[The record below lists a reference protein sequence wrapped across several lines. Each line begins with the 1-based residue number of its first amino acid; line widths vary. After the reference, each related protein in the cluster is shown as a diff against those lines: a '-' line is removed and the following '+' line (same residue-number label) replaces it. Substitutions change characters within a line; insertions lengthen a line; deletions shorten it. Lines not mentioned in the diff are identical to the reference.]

1 VATEGE
7 ICIGKMCAAAFLG
20 AVAMEQGPP
29 SPFRMGERLFA
40 VLLLCGLTAFALWG
54 IAGGWRNRSLP
65 GNSFRQ
71 TQTAITALFVQ
82 RDHDYSLAYPTPVLG
97 KPWSVPFEFPLY
109 QWTVAAVSDTTGLG
123 LIKCGRL
130 VSAVCFFFGLPALWL
145 LLGRMGLPW
154 VQRAVAMGMVLTC
167 PLLLFYARAFLIETM
182 ALMFALW
189 FLAAFVAAVEKRSY
203 GWLVVANVAG
213 VGAGLVKVTTFMVY
227 LVPAAAWAVWWLW
240 REWRGQDNASG
251 ERRGLARLSGW
262 IAAATAI
269 PFVATYG
276 WIVFSDRTK
285 ALNPGARNLV
295 SSTMHGYNFGTW
307 ANRTDLAIWA
317 AHWRTFS
324 VEILPVATMAAVAV
338 VALLWCRGRALRW
351 VLGCLVLCA
360 LAPATFPVLYAWHE
374 YYFTAVAVLPM
385 AAAGIA
391 LGALLDGAVPRWRAW
406 AAIVAVIGIQIHAY
420 ATTLRPQQLEEPR
433 GSNDLAEALRY
444 TTEKSD
450 VLIIAGEDW
459 GSITPF
465 YSQRRAL
472 MLRRDM
478 ERTVP
483 YVEESFANLAGE
495 HVGALVLRG
504 AQRENRQLL
513 EKVADYFGIDPNP
526 VYRWRDAL
534 VYVPGGRVGAV
545 LAKLAQ
551 MGLPEIEVVRAANPT
566 VPPETVVWEAEY
578 MTERQKLAFLPMGRQ
593 PIRYLS
599 QFGVGTGQLEG
610 VAYTGAHPT
619 TRIWFP
625 ATEGRHEA
633 IVEYAVL
640 PGAYAGLRREDA
652 TDGVEFVV
660 AAARGDAGRR
670 VIFSRLLNPFD
681 EPADRGWQRET
692 VKVELEAGEALVLET
707 LPGPAGNAYRDWC
720 GWGRVEI
727 R

>member
-1 VATEGE
+1 
-7 ICIGKMCAAAFLG
+7 
-20 AVAMEQGPP
+20 
-29 SPFRMGERLFA
+29 
-40 VLLLCGLTAFALWG
+40 
-54 IAGGWRNRSLP
+54 
-65 GNSFRQ
+65 
-71 TQTAITALFVQ
+71 
-82 RDHDYSLAYPTPVLG
+82 
-97 KPWSVPFEFPLY
+97 
-109 QWTVAAVSDTTGLG
+109 
-123 LIKCGRL
+123 
-130 VSAVCFFFGLPALWL
+130 
-145 LLGRMGLPW
+145 
-154 VQRAVAMGMVLTC
+154 
-167 PLLLFYARAFLIETM
+167 
-182 ALMFALW
+182 
-189 FLAAFVAAVEKRSY
+189 
-203 GWLVVANVAG
+203 
-213 VGAGLVKVTTFMVY
+213 
-227 LVPAAAWAVWWLW
+227 
-240 REWRGQDNASG
+240 
-251 ERRGLARLSGW
+251 
-262 IAAATAI
+262 
-269 PFVATYG
+269 
-276 WIVFSDRTK
+276 
-285 ALNPGARNLV
+285 
-295 SSTMHGYNFGTW
+295 
-307 ANRTDLAIWA
+307 
-317 AHWRTFS
+317 
-324 VEILPVATMAAVAV
+324 
-338 VALLWCRGRALRW
+338 
-351 VLGCLVLCA
+351 
-360 LAPATFPVLYAWHE
+360 
-374 YYFTAVAVLPM
+374 
-385 AAAGIA
+385 
-391 LGALLDGAVPRWRAW
+391 LLDGAVPRWRAW

-599 QFGVGTGQLEG
+599 QFESELAAGRRRLHRCPSDDAHLVPGDRGQARG
-610 VAYTGAHPT
+610 D
-619 TRIWFP
+619 R
-625 ATEGRHEA
+625 
-633 IVEYAVL
+633 EYAVL